1 MLILFRKS
9 VGNNCLDV
17 YLKFFCTYFVAS
29 SQLEA
34 IIKKKIRSKSYC
46 SQNFLELQKLKT
58 RNNIIHKLAG
68 TSWGLDLV
76 YSRAEYFCRF
86 WKNSTHVNK
95 IDAELNTTLRIITN
109 TLKSTTTL
117 WLHVLAHIIP
127 YNIRRKYIAKRIW
140 NKFQNSPNM
149 YSIAQDMANLP
160 PYRLKPRKSLWKEEI
175 LMQPFSRSDY
185 WKATWQDVD
194 IFNKNVIEDPTKQ
207 VPGFD
212 LARKIWCKLNRFRTG
227 HGK

>member
-9 VGNNCLDV
+9 VGNNCFDV

-29 SQLEA
+29 SRQLEA

-46 SQNFLELQKLKT
+46 SQNFLELQKLKR

-76 YSRAEYFCRF
+76 YSRAEYCCLF

-109 TLKSTTTL
+109 TLKSTTTP
-117 WLHVLAHIIP
+117 WLHVLAHIMP
-127 YNIRRKYIAKRIW
+127 YNIRRKYIAKRI
-140 NKFQNSPNM
+140 
-149 YSIAQDMANLP
+149 
-160 PYRLKPRKSLWKEEI
+160 
-175 LMQPFSRSDY
+175 
-185 WKATWQDVD
+185 
-194 IFNKNVIEDPTKQ
+194 
-207 VPGFD
+207 
-212 LARKIWCKLNRFRTG
+212 
-227 HGK
+227 